1 MARSH
6 VDRPGPPRRSA
17 GAVALAAAL
26 VVAPPSAIAGAS
38 DWVGDGHAAVRL
50 VTAADGRTGPSLG
63 VGVEFRFAPGWH
75 GYWRTP
81 GDAGV
86 PPALDWSA
94 TPGLKEAEVDWPAP
108 SRLVVSGLQNAVYDG
123 RVVLPGRL
131 AFAGDGPNGAI
142 RVALDYAACSNV
154 CVPLHAD
161 LSLAPSDGAP
171 RESPEAT
178 LIADAR
184 ATVPGA
190 PAAAGVEVLRRE
202 IEGKG
207 ADRHLVVVLASGA
220 APFERPD
227 LFVEGFGD
235 GLPPAPVVELGDGG
249 RTATLTIPLP
259 APRDAADVFRA
270 DGALA
275 LTVVDGRRAA
285 TFSGPTL
292 TAPAAPEGIGVVA
305 ALLAALLGGLVLN
318 LMPCVLPVLSL
329 KLVSLA
335 RHAGQERRS
344 VRVGL
349 AASGLGVVA
358 SFAAL
363 AATTIA
369 AKSLGVAVGWGV
381 QFQQPVFLG
390 GMAALT
396 VLFAA
401 SLFDWLHFGAPSF
414 ASGFDVRATRR
425 AWVRSFLT
433 GAFATL
439 LATPCSAPFVGTA
452 VGFALARG
460 PAEIL
465 GIFLCLGIGMASPFF
480 AAAIAPGLV
489 AWLPRP
495 GLWMITLRRSLGCL
509 LLGTAAWLVAVL
521 DGVAGLAAA
530 GLVMLP
536 LSALLALAW
545 WASRRPRSVGV
556 NLTGAAT
563 AILVVTAAVVA
574 GVAPRVADGPDH
586 DVGDVAF
593 DPSAIDRVVADG
605 GTVLVDVS
613 ARWCLTCKVNELAT
627 LRTAAVRRRLARSG
641 TVVMRADWTRPD
653 PTIDRYIHGFARYGV
668 PLDVVY
674 GPRRPTGEALPEL
687 LTSAAVIRALDRAS
701 TFGTEDAP

>member
-1 MARSH
+1 MTRALH
-6 VDRPGPPRRSA
+6 PRASA
-17 GAVALAAAL
+17 QIFASILPLVIAA
-26 VVAPPSAIAGAS
+26 PSAMASAS

-50 VTAADGRTGPSLG
+50 VTATEGRAGPSFG

-108 SRLVVSGLQNAVYDG
+108 SRLVVSGLQNAVYEE

-131 AFAGDGPNGAI
+131 AFAGDGPEQGV
-142 RVALDYAACSNV
+142 RVAVDYAACSNV

-161 LSLAPSDGAP
+161 LSLPPSDGPP
-171 RESPEAT
+171 RESPEAA
-178 LIADAR
+178 LFADAR
-184 ATVPGA
+184 ARVPGA
-190 PAAAGVEVLRRE
+190 PAAAGVEVMRQEVEGEGAERR
-202 IEGKG
+202 
-207 ADRHLVVVLASGA
+207 LVVVLASGA
-220 APFERPD
+220 SPFEHPD

-235 GLPPAPVVELGDGG
+235 GLSPSPTVELGDGG
-249 RTATLTIPLP
+249 RTASLTVPL
-259 APRDAADVFRA
+259 AALQGAANTAAADGV
-270 DGALA
+270 LT

-285 TFSGPTL
+285 TFPGPTL

-305 ALLAALLGGLVLN
+305 AFLAALLGGLVLN

-335 RHAGQERRS
+335 RHAGEERRA

-358 SFAAL
+358 SFVAL
-363 AATTIA
+363 AGATVA

-401 SLFDWLHFGAPSF
+401 SLFDWVHFGAPSF
-414 ASGFDVRATRR
+414 ASGIDVRGTRR

-460 PAEIL
+460 PSEII
-465 GIFLCLGIGMASPFF
+465 GVFLCLGIGMASPFF

-495 GLWMITLRRSLGCL
+495 GPWMITLRRSLGCL
-509 LLGTAAWLVAVL
+509 LLATAAWLVAVL
-521 DGVAGLAAA
+521 DGVAGLAAT

-536 LSALLALAW
+536 LSALLALQW
-545 WASRRPRSVGV
+545 WASHRRRSVGV
-556 NLTGAAT
+556 SLTGAAT
-563 AILVVTAAVVA
+563 AVLVVLAAVVA
-574 GVAPRVADGPDH
+574 GAAPRVAEGPDR
-586 DVGDVAF
+586 DVGDIAF
-593 DPSAIDRVVADG
+593 DPSAIGRVVADG

-613 ARWCLTCKVNELAT
+613 ARWCLTCKVNELAA

-701 TFGTEDAP
+701 TVGTENAP